1 MPDGATDKA
10 LTLIETINAPGFGP
24 PLHRHPEAEIF
35 RVLEGRYLYEVDG
48 RRFQV
53 GAGDVVSI
61 PGGAAHAFVNVTDRP
76 ARQYIAIVP
85 GLDAKGF
92 FMGLAEVMKDG
103 RPDVAALNAFA
114 KAWGSSFSVLPSCR
128 NLQSRRRATS
138 SMRWLAPFFRIRL
151 ARWRVGRMLSRR
163 FTRLMRFH
171 RPSAT
176 SMASS
181 SGDFGIAPEIGQG
194 IAERGVAQAQ
204 EAVHVPAVQVV
215 LVGVDIDREIEEIG
229 HERNRHAVLRHAGR
243 LEDVEALDDE
253 DVRPVD
259 HLLLARHHVVDQVRV
274 ERRAARCACRP

>member
-1 MPDGATDKA
+1 MEVPMAVRFLQSHGDEPPIAIPAIGLDLFVRVPDGATDKA

-53 GAGDVVSI
+53 GVGDVVSI

-114 KAWGSSFSVLPSCR
+114 KAWGVEFLGPP
-128 NLQSRRRATS
+128 L
-138 SMRWLAPFFRIRL
+138 
-151 ARWRVGRMLSRR
+151 
-163 FTRLMRFH
+163 
-171 RPSAT
+171 
-176 SMASS
+176 
-181 SGDFGIAPEIGQG
+181 
-194 IAERGVAQAQ
+194 
-204 EAVHVPAVQVV
+204 VP
-215 LVGVDIDREIEEIG
+215 
-229 HERNRHAVLRHAGR
+229 
-243 LEDVEALDDE
+243 
-253 DVRPVD
+253 
-259 HLLLARHHVVDQVRV
+259 
-274 ERRAARCACRP
+274 